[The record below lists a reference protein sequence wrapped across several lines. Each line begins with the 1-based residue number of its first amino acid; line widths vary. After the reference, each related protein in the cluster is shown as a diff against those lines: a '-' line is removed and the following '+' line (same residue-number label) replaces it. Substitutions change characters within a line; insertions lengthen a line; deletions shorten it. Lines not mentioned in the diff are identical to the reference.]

1 MCLRVHARLAVHYL
15 CAYLDLLCT
24 CKLHAYVTYLHAY
37 LEKGL
42 DHWEREA
49 CVDH

>member
-24 CKLHAYVTYLHAY
+24 CKLHAYVTYTCMHTSRRDWTT
-37 LEKGL
+37 GS
-42 DHWEREA
+42 ERRA
-49 CVDH
+49 